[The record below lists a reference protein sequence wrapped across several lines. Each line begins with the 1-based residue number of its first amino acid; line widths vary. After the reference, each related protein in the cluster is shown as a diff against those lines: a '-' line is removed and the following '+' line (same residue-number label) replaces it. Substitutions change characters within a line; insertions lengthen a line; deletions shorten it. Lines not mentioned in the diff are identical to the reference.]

1 MKNIL
6 LLKEIYSEAFKNLG
20 HMFIVSYLKIV
31 TWFCFAVFGVV
42 IYAFIYRLLTGFAF
56 R

>member
-1 MKNIL
+1 MKNVL
-6 LLKEIYSEAFKNLG
+6 LIKQIYTQAFKNLG
-20 HMFIVSYLKIV
+20 HMFVASYFKILS
-31 TWFCFAVFGVV
+31 WFCFSILGVV